1 VIAPRFV
8 DVHSHVVPSGDDG
21 AVSVEEGLELC
32 RAAANAGTR
41 VLFATPHMHE
51 PLDSFPWTPER
62 ERRYEEAFAE
72 MQPTAERMGLD
83 LRRGREV
90 YPTEALHGP
99 LDGLRLDGTSAVLV
113 EFPGWWLDVDDA
125 VGLTWA
131 ARWSRIGRGHRAE
144 PDRVS
149 VLAHPERC
157 PAVAADPASAVRFAA
172 RGWPLCLNGPSV
184 LGDHGQT
191 AERIA
196 WWLLGEGTVSLVASD
211 AHGAGRL
218 PVLDVARET
227 IAQRLGADVADPLFD
242 GCALQAGHD

>member
-21 AVSVEEGLELC
+21 AVSVEEGLALC

-62 ERRYEEAFAE
+62 EQRYEEAFAA
-72 MQPTAERMGLD
+72 MQPTAERMGSISAGGARCTRP
-83 LRRGREV
+83 RRCMALSTGFGWMGR
-90 YPTEALHGP
+90 PP
-99 LDGLRLDGTSAVLV
+99 SWSSSR
-113 EFPGWWLDVDDA
+113 GWWLDVDDA

-131 ARWSRIGRGHRAE
+131 ACERIDAE
-144 PDRVS
+144 GLVP

-184 LGDHGQT
+184 LGDHGQM

-218 PVLDVARET
+218 PVLDEPARRSPNDS
-227 IAQRLGADVADPLFD
+227 APR
-242 GCALQAGHD
+242 